1 MYIAASFLFQA
12 VNDLLPKLARKEV
25 DRLIAELQ
33 DAQFKLEFTPTTTLE
48 FVQNLT
54 FLDEIQVRVSQR
66 SPILT
71 PLPLKITFVAGR

>member
-1 MYIAASFLFQA
+1 MSIAALFLFQA

-54 FLDEIQVRVSQR
+54 FLDEIQVRVSRR

-71 PLPLKITFVAGR
+71 PLPLEMTFVAG